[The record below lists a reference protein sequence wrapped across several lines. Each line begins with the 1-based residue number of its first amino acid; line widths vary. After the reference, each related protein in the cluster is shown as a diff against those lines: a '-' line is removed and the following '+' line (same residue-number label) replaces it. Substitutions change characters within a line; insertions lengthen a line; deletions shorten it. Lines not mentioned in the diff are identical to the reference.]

1 MLPPG
6 EQAVLHT
13 HYPYLRNASGISYGL
28 VSYHWKDKVTVL
40 YFTPS

>member
-13 HYPYLRNASGISYGL
+13 HYLYLQKASGISYGL
-28 VSYHWKDKVTVL
+28 VSYYWEDKFTVL
-40 YFTPS
+40 YFTLS